1 MRLIIPK
8 CLMAKLTYFRAY
20 KVDIGIK
27 NIILKLFIIRSLYSE
42 GKKTSGHFGIMHQFF
57 QKVLR

>member
-1 MRLIIPK
+1 
-8 CLMAKLTYFRAY
+8 MAKLTYFRAY